1 MTAVA
6 DSILPLPSLVESRP
20 AHNPWL
26 IAIVVSMATFMEVL
40 DTSIANVSLHHIAG
54 NLGAGNSE
62 ATWVLTSYL
71 VSNAIVLPLSGWLS
85 NVMGRKRFYMTCVA
99 IFTVSSLLCG
109 MAPSLGWLLV
119 FRVIQG
125 AGGGGLAPSEQS
137 ILADTFPARQRGMA
151 FAVYGLA
158 VVFAPAIGPTL
169 GGWITDNFNW
179 RWIFYINVPVGIL
192 SIFLTY
198 RMVYDSPAAK
208 AQTAETWKHGLRID
222 YMGFA
227 LVALGLGC
235 LQVVLDKGQEDDWF
249 SSRFIQ
255 IFGTLCVVGIVGA
268 IIWEVWIAD
277 DPVVDLTLLKRS
289 RFAFTNLLMFIVG
302 FILNSTTVLIP
313 QFAQQSLGYNAT
325 QAGLLLMGGGFAL
338 MVMMPVSGFLTSHVQ
353 PKYLMAYGIAVTS
366 LAMWH
371 MSRFNLQVTFSQLVM
386 ARIYQAIALPF
397 FFIPINT
404 VAYSDLPPGKSNQA
418 SALINLMRNL
428 GGSTGIAIAVLLLE
442 RRTQLHHARLIEHL
456 SPYDSAFMHTYHLM
470 INMFSG
476 GTGGGGAA
484 SLISPATRA
493 LSVIDNMVNA
503 QATMLAYLD
512 VFKIMAIGCAPV
524 IVLCL
529 MLKKMKSHH
538 AEMGH

>member
-1 MTAVA
+1 VTAVA
-6 DSILPLPSLVESRP
+6 DSIIPLPSLIEERP
-20 AHNPWL
+20 ARNPWL
-26 IAIVVSMATFMEVL
+26 VALVVSMATFMEVL

-54 NLGAGNSE
+54 NLGAGSTE

-71 VSNAIVLPLSGWLS
+71 VSNAVVLPVSGWLS

-99 IFTVSSLLCG
+99 IFTISSLFCG
-109 MAPSLGWLLV
+109 LAPSLGWLLF
-119 FRVIQG
+119 FRVVQG

-169 GGWITDNFNW
+169 GGWITDNFSW

-192 SIFLTY
+192 SMFLTY
-198 RMVYDSPAAK
+198 RMVHDSPAAK

-235 LQVVLDKGQEDDWF
+235 LQVVLDKGQEDDWL

-255 IFGTLCVVGIVGA
+255 IFGALCIIGIVGA
-268 IIWEVWIAD
+268 IIWEIWLTD
-277 DPVVDLTLLKRS
+277 DPVVDLTLLKKP

-313 QFAQQSLGYNAT
+313 QFAQQLLGYNAT
-325 QAGLLLMGGGFAL
+325 QAGMLLMGGGFAL
-338 MVMMPVSGFLTSHVQ
+338 MVMMPVSGILTSKFQ
-353 PKYLMAYGIAVTS
+353 PKYLMAGGIAVTS
-366 LAMWH
+366 LSMWH
-371 MSRFNLQVTFSQLVM
+371 MAHFNLQVTFSQLVY
-386 ARIYQAIALPF
+386 ARIFQAIALPF

-404 VAYSDLPPGKSNQA
+404 VAYSDLPAGKSNQA

-428 GGSTGIAIAVLLLE
+428 GGSTGIAIAVLILE
-442 RRTQLHHARLIEHL
+442 RRTQLHHARLIDHA
-456 SPYDSAFMHTYHLM
+456 SVYDTPFTHMYHTM
-470 INMFSG
+470 TGVFAA
-476 GTGGGGAA
+476 TGGGGPGA
-484 SLISPATRA
+484 LGSPATRA
-493 LSVIDNMVNA
+493 LLAIDNMVNA

-512 VFKIMAIGCAPV
+512 VFRIMAVVCAPV

>member
-1 MTAVA
+1 MTAIA
-6 DSILPLPSLVESRP
+6 DPIPAPILLTEPRP

-26 IAIVVSMATFMEVL
+26 VALVVSMATFMEVL
-40 DTSIANVSLHHIAG
+40 DTSIANVSLHHISG
-54 NLGAGNSE
+54 NLGAGSSE
-62 ATWVLTSYL
+62 GTWVLTSYL
-71 VSNAIVLPLSGWLS
+71 VSNAIILPVSGWLS

-99 IFTVSSLLCG
+99 LFTISSLLCG

-119 FRVIQG
+119 FRVLQG

-169 GGWITDNFNW
+169 GGWITDNFSW

-192 SIFLTY
+192 SMILSY
-198 RMVYDSPAAK
+198 RMVHDSPSAK
-208 AQTAETWKHGLRID
+208 AQTAETWKNGLRID
-222 YMGFA
+222 YMGFG

-249 SSRFIQ
+249 SSRFIV
-255 IFGTLCVVGIVGA
+255 IFSVLCAIGIIGA
-268 IIWEVWIAD
+268 IIWEVWIAE

-313 QFAQQSLGYNAT
+313 QFAQQLLGYNAT
-325 QAGLLLMGGGFAL
+325 QAGMLLMGGGIAL
-338 MVMMPVSGFLTSHVQ
+338 MVMMPVSGILTSKLQ
-353 PKYLMAYGIAVTS
+353 PKYLMVYGIVVTA

-371 MSRFNLQVTFSQLVM
+371 MSTFNLQVTFSQLFW
-386 ARIYQAIALPF
+386 ARVYQAMALPF

-404 VAYSDLPPGKSNQA
+404 VAYSDLPPGRSNHA

-428 GGSTGIAIAVLLLE
+428 GGSTGIAIAVLLLDAAPSS
-442 RRTQLHHARLIEHL
+442 TTPGSSST
-456 SPYDSAFMHTYHLM
+456 SPRM
-470 INMFSG
+470 
-476 GTGGGGAA
+476 
-484 SLISPATRA
+484 TRP
-493 LSVIDNMVNA
+493 S
-503 QATMLAYLD
+503 
-512 VFKIMAIGCAPV
+512 
-524 IVLCL
+524 
-529 MLKKMKSHH
+529 
-538 AEMGH
+538 

>member
-1 MTAVA
+1 MSAA
-6 DSILPLPSLVESRP
+6 ASPILPPVVLAESRP
-20 AHNPWL
+20 AHNPWAV
-26 IAIVVSMATFMEVL
+26 AIVVSMATFMEVL

-54 NLGAGNSE
+54 NLGAGSSE

-71 VSNAIVLPLSGWLS
+71 VSNAIVLPVSGWLS
-85 NVMGRKRFYMTCVA
+85 NVLGRKRFYMTCVA
-99 IFTVSSLLCG
+99 LFTVSSLLCG
-109 MAPSLGWLLV
+109 LAPSLGWLLV

-137 ILADTFPARQRGMA
+137 ILADTFEPRKRGMA

-169 GGWITDNFNW
+169 GGWITDNFSW

-192 SIFLTY
+192 SLFLSY
-198 RMVYDSPAAK
+198 RMVHDSPAAK

-222 YMGFA
+222 YMGFG

-249 SSRFIQ
+249 SSRFIVV
-255 IFGTLCVVGIVGA
+255 FSVLCAIGILGA
-268 IIWEVWIAD
+268 IIWEVWIAE
-277 DPVVDLTLLKRS
+277 DPVVDLTLLKKS

-313 QFAQQSLGYNAT
+313 QFAQQLLGYNAT
-325 QAGLLLMGGGFAL
+325 QAGMLLMGGGIAL
-338 MVMMPVSGFLTSHVQ
+338 MVMMPVSGILTSKLQ
-353 PKYLMAYGIAVTS
+353 PKYLMVYGIAVTS

-371 MSRFNLQVTFSQLVM
+371 MSTFNLQVTFSQLFW
-386 ARIYQAIALPF
+386 ARVYQAMALPF

-404 VAYSDLPPGKSNQA
+404 VAYSDLPPGRSNHA

-442 RRTQLHHARLIEHL
+442 RRTEFHHARMVEHL
-456 SPYDSAFMHTYHLM
+456 TPYDPAFMSALHTVT
-470 INMFSG
+470 NMFSSG
-476 GTGGGGAA
+476 AGGAGG
-484 SLISPATRA
+484 LISPATRA
-493 LSVIDNMVNA
+493 LAMLDATVLA

-512 VFKIMAIGCAPV
+512 VFRIMAVGCLPV

-529 MLKKMKSHH
+529 LLKKMKGHS
-538 AEMGH
+538 AQMGH

>member
-6 DSILPLPSLVESRP
+6 DPILPPVVLAQPKP
-20 AHNPWL
+20 AHNPWAV
-26 IAIVVSMATFMEVL
+26 AIVVSMATFMEVL

-54 NLGAGNSE
+54 NLGAGSSE

-71 VSNAIVLPLSGWLS
+71 VSNAIILPVSGWLS
-85 NVMGRKRFYMTCVA
+85 NVLGRKRFYMTCVA
-99 IFTVSSLLCG
+99 LFTVSSLLCG

-137 ILADTFPARQRGMA
+137 ILADTFEPRKRGMA

-169 GGWITDNFNW
+169 GGWITDNFSW

-192 SIFLTY
+192 SLFLSY
-198 RMVYDSPAAK
+198 RMVHDSPAAK
-208 AQTAETWKHGLRID
+208 AQTAETWKHGLSID
-222 YMGFA
+222 YLGFA

-249 SSRFIQ
+249 SSKFIVV
-255 IFGTLCVVGIVGA
+255 FSTLCVIGILGA
-268 IIWEVWIAD
+268 IIWEVWFAR
-277 DPVVDLTLLKRS
+277 DPVVDLTLLKKS

-313 QFAQQSLGYNAT
+313 QFAQQLLGYNAT
-325 QAGLLLMGGGFAL
+325 QAGMLLMGGGVAL
-338 MVMMPVSGFLTSHVQ
+338 MVMMPVSGILTSKIQ
-353 PKYLMAYGIAVTS
+353 PKYLMTYGIAVTS

-371 MSRFNLQVTFSQLVM
+371 MSTFNLQVTFSQLFW
-386 ARIYQAIALPF
+386 ARVYQAMALPF

-404 VAYSDLPPGKSNQA
+404 VAYSDLPPGRSNHA

-442 RRTQLHHARLIEHL
+442 RRGEFHHARMVEHL
-456 SPYDSAFMHTYHLM
+456 TPYDPAFMHAFHNVT
-470 INMFSG
+470 NMFSS
-476 GTGGGGAA
+476 GTGGAGG
-484 SLISPATRA
+484 LIAPATRA
-493 LSVIDNMVNA
+493 LAMLDATVQA

-512 VFKIMAIGCAPV
+512 VFRIMAVGCLPV

-529 MLKKMKSHH
+529 MLKKMKSHTASMAH
-538 AEMGH
+538 